1 MFKIIDKFDLK
12 GLESFGYE
20 EFDFD
25 YEANKPI
32 EPPIYVSW
40 IKKINKKR
48 NIKWIGIFIENRI
61 IELRECYE
69 YHYTIKK
76 RIRKMYIQN
85 LIDFGIVEKVED
97 KGE

>member
-1 MFKIIDKFDLK
+1 MLKIKDEFDLK

-25 YEANKPI
+25 YKANKPI

-61 IELRECYE
+61 IQLREYCQY
-69 YHYTIKK
+69 YYTIKK
-76 RIRKMYIQN
+76 RIGKMYIQN
-85 LIDFGIVEKVED
+85 LIDFGIVEKVE
-97 KGE
+97 E